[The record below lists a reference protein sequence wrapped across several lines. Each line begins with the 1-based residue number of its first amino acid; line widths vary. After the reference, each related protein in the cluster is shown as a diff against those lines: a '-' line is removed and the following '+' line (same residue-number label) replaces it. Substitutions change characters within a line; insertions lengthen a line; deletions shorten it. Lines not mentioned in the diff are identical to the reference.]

1 MEETGIGDEEF
12 QEFRNKE
19 VKWVANVKGV
29 FEERKSKLWVSND
42 LSLVGTRVCLFIC
55 LLTKE

>member
-19 VKWVANVKGV
+19 VEWVAYLKGV
-29 FEERKSKLWVSND
+29 FEERKSEL
-42 LSLVGTRVCLFIC
+42 
-55 LLTKE
+55 